1 MNKPA
6 LSDSML
12 GVHKATC
19 PACGHHIAYSLLS
32 DIQPL
37 ATLGWASSSKKAQ
50 SMPDLPLDFV
60 RCIDCGHIFN
70 MSFDYAQVP
79 YRDKPNLMFN
89 KGRLWSA
96 FINDIKSKLVS
107 QLGSSP
113 TVVEIGFGDGSFIHA
128 LSKQIGA
135 GRFVGFDPHG
145 AQSDILAL
153 EFKAELFDPL
163 VHYEELKPDLIVS
176 RHVLEHLTN
185 PLEFLQSL
193 SFVATQTEHSS
204 LAYFEVPCVDRVLET
219 GRTVDLY
226 YEHNSQFTTKSFK
239 RMLEKSGVEIEKVG
253 HGYDGEVIYAIARI
267 TALEQHQNTVAQSK
281 TYARSTATALR
292 NIKQKLSELVKN
304 GGSIAVWGGTGKSA
318 AFINRYDL
326 DAERFPVVVDS
337 DRSKVG
343 TFVPGTGQEIKF
355 RDWLKNNPVDIIIV
369 PPQWRIKDIISEID
383 REQIS
388 CKSVLLEF
396 DGKLVDYWSD
406 NHPYKT

>member
-1 MNKPA
+1 MKKPA
-6 LSDSML
+6 LSDSTL
-12 GVHKATC
+12 GIRKASC

-32 DIQPL
+32 DTQPL
-37 ATLGWASSSKKAQ
+37 ATLGWASSSQTAK
-50 SMPDLPLDFV
+50 SMPGLPLNFV
-60 RCIDCGHIFN
+60 RCVDCGHIFN
-70 MSFDYAQVP
+70 MSFDYTQVP
-79 YRDKPNLMFN
+79 YTDRPNLMFN
-89 KGRLWSA
+89 EGSLWSA
-96 FINDIKSKLVS
+96 FINDIRSELVS
-107 QLGSSP
+107 QLVSSP

-145 AQSDILAL
+145 AHSDTRAL
-153 EFKAELFDPL
+153 ELNAEIFDPL

-226 YEHNSQFTTKSFK
+226 YEHNSQFTTTSFK
-239 RMLEKSGVEIEKVG
+239 KMLEKSGVKIEKVG
-253 HGYDGEVIYAIARI
+253 HGYDGEVIYAIVQI
-267 TALEQHQNTVAQSK
+267 TALEQHQNNVAQSK
-281 TYARSTATALR
+281 MYARSTARALIT
-292 NIKQKLSELVKN
+292 IKRQLSELVKN
-304 GGSIAVWGGTGKSA
+304 RRSIAVWGGTGKSA
-318 AFINRYDL
+318 AFINRYNL

-337 DRSKVG
+337 DHSKVG
-343 TFVPGTGQEIKF
+343 TFVPGTGQEIKY

-369 PPQWRIKDIISEID
+369 PPQWRAKDIISEID

-388 CKSVLLEF
+388 CKSVLVEF
-396 DGKLVDYWSD
+396 GGHLVDYWSD
-406 NHPYKT
+406 KHPYKT